1 MVPGN
6 FCAINNVPMRT
17 LLTTLFAILALCL
30 LPRISRAQD
39 SSYTIMPRLL
49 LDFPLIDAPYGWQA
63 AQMAANKRAGIT
75 DGANATRNAGDLL
88 RGYENL
94 SMQQALAVTKDLHAT
109 NYYLT
114 NKLWNGLLKP
124 TNRKRYLLNRLA
136 ANAQAGLVDYAL
148 AYHLMVFG
156 PAWMHEEFHRSGT
169 TLRGIPTFN
178 ETYYRFGGGIP
189 SASVSHVSDADMV
202 RFKQEAPNELI
213 RSFASGI
220 EAQYAL
226 VRAMQQDNFFQRTQ
240 YPNVAMNI
248 LITKQAV
255 GYVRQFRA
263 ADYDRSI
270 DTMNFYG
277 GEMAERD
284 YVGWDFTAW
293 VYDLHRPN
301 EAYADR
307 GAHPFGE
314 GIDRAIKRAKL
325 TPEEDAYLVR
335 MGDLQYLN
343 FLSPDMLGF
352 HGFRIGT
359 DTRFNFAVRHVLTSF
374 GYDLGGD
381 ILLDRKGRK
390 WLLGVHTYHNRDH
403 VFGGIEL
410 MRKGLRMGAAEVD
423 LRGMLWMQ
431 PEHGSFYDTAG
442 RLGGLATVRAAFPL
456 GNTLKAYAEA
466 EGKTSGWVMAN
477 PYLKENLSLRAGIAL
492 DIR

>member
-1 MVPGN
+1 MEHIGH
-6 FCAINNVPMRT
+6 
-17 LLTTLFAILALCL
+17 LLHRASLVL
-30 LPRISRAQD
+30 LIGMAPFMAPAQD
-39 SSYTIMPRLL
+39 STFTITPRLL
-49 LDFPLIDAPYGWQA
+49 LDLPLIDAPYAWHA
-63 AQMAANKRAGIT
+63 AQMTANKRAGIT
-75 DGANATRNAGDLL
+75 DGTHAAMQSGDLL
-88 RGYENL
+88 RGYENP

-109 NYYLT
+109 NYYFT
-114 NKLWNGLLKP
+114 NRLWNALLKP
-124 TNRKRYLLNRLA
+124 TNKKRFLLNRLL
-136 ANAQAGLVDYAL
+136 ANAQAGVVDYAL
-148 AYHLMVFG
+148 AYHLIVFG
-156 PAWMHEEFHRSGT
+156 PAWMHEEFHRSGA

-189 SASVSHVSDADMV
+189 SASVSHVSDADMI
-202 RFKQEAPNELI
+202 RFKAEAPNDLV

-263 ADYDRSI
+263 PDYDQSI
-270 DTMNFYG
+270 DTMNFHG
-277 GEMAERD
+277 EEMAERD

-307 GAHPFGE
+307 GQHPYGD

-343 FLSPDMLGF
+343 FLAPDMLGI
-352 HGFRIGT
+352 HGFRIGAH
-359 DTRFNFAVRHVLTSF
+359 TRFNFAVRHVLTSF

-381 ILLDRKGRK
+381 ILLDHHGRK
-390 WLLGVHTYHNRDH
+390 WLLGIHTYHNHDRLS
-403 VFGGIEL
+403 GGLEL
-410 MRKGLRMGAAEVD
+410 MRKGLRMGRAEVD
-423 LRGMLWMQ
+423 LRGMVWSQ
-431 PEHGSFYDTAG
+431 PENGGFYDQRTKA
-442 RLGGLATVRAAFPL
+442 GGLITVRTSLPL
-456 GNTLKAYAEA
+456 GPSLKAYAEA
-466 EGKTSGWVMAN
+466 EGKTDGWVMAN
-477 PYLKENLSLRAGIAL
+477 PYLNDNLSIRTGVAL

>member
-1 MVPGN
+1 MSGD
-6 FCAINNVPMRT
+6 FCAINNATMRT
-17 LLTTLFAILALCL
+17 LLTTTFFLLALCL
-30 LPRISRAQD
+30 VPRITRAQD
-39 SSYTIMPRLL
+39 STYTITPRLL
-49 LDFPLIDAPYGWQA
+49 LDLPLVDAPYGWKA
-63 AQMAANKRAGIT
+63 AQMSANKRMGLA
-75 DGANATRNAGDLL
+75 DGTNATMNVGDLL
-88 RGYENL
+88 RGYENP

-109 NYYLT
+109 NYYFT
-114 NKLWNGLLKP
+114 NKLWNGIIKP
-124 TNRKRYLLNRLA
+124 KDQKSFLLNRLA
-136 ANAQAGLVDYAL
+136 ANVQAGIVDYAL
-148 AYHLMVFG
+148 AYELMVFG

-202 RFKQEAPNELI
+202 RFKQEAPNELV

-226 VRAMQQDNFFQRTQ
+226 VRNMQQDNFFQRTQ

-263 ADYDRSI
+263 ADYDQSI

-277 GEMAERD
+277 EEMAERD

-293 VYDLHRPN
+293 VYDLHRPT
-301 EAYADR
+301 EAYTAR
-307 GAHPFGE
+307 GEHPFGD
-314 GIDRAIKRAKL
+314 GIDRAIKRSKL

-343 FLSPDMLGF
+343 FLSPDMIGF
-352 HGFRIGT
+352 HGFRVGRN
-359 DTRFNFAVRHVLTSF
+359 TRFNFAVRHILTSF

-381 ILLDRKGRK
+381 LLLDHKGRQ
-390 WLLGVHTYHNRDH
+390 WLLGVHTYNNRDH
-403 VFGGIEL
+403 VFGGVEL
-410 MRKGLRMGAAEVD
+410 MRKGLRMGAAQID

-431 PEHGSFYDTAG
+431 PEQGGFLDQDGT
-442 RLGGLATVRAAFPL
+442 LGGLLTVRSNWSL
-456 GNTLKAYAEA
+456 GSAVKVYAEGEA
-466 EGKTSGWVMAN
+466 KTKGWVMAN
-477 PYLKENLSLRAGIAL
+477 PYLNSNISIRTGIAL

>member
-1 MVPGN
+1 
-6 FCAINNVPMRT
+6 
-17 LLTTLFAILALCL
+17 L
-30 LPRISRAQD
+30 LPGPTRAQD
-39 SSYTIMPRLL
+39 SSYTITPRLL
-49 LDFPLIDAPYGWQA
+49 LDLPLIDAPFGWHA
-63 AQMAANKRAGIT
+63 AQMAANKRMGFT
-75 DGANATRNAGDLL
+75 DGANGTVQAGDLL
-88 RGYENL
+88 RGYENP

-114 NKLWNGLLKP
+114 NKLWNGLLAP
-124 TNRKRYLLNRLA
+124 TTRKRYLLNRLA

-156 PAWMHEEFHRSGT
+156 PAWLHEEFHRSGT

-202 RFKQEAPNELI
+202 RFKAEAPNELV
-213 RSFASGI
+213 RSFAAGI

-226 VRAMQQDNFFQRTQ
+226 VRNLQQDNFFQRTQ
-240 YPNVAMNI
+240 YPNIAMNI

-263 ADYDRSI
+263 TDYDRSI

-277 GEMAERD
+277 EEMAERD

-307 GAHPFGE
+307 GAHPFGD

-325 TPEEDAYLVR
+325 TPDEDAYLLR

-343 FLSPDMLGF
+343 FLTPDMLGF
-352 HGFRIGT
+352 HGFRIDS
-359 DTRFNFAVRHVLTSF
+359 DTRFNFAMRHILTSF

-381 ILLDRKGRK
+381 LLLDHKGRK
-390 WLLGVHTYHNRDH
+390 WLLGIHTYHNRDH

-410 MRKGLRMGAAEVD
+410 MRKDLRMGAADVD
-423 LRGMLWMQ
+423 LRGMVWMQ
-431 PEHGSFYDTAG
+431 PEHGGFLDQSGTV
-442 RLGGLATVRAAFPL
+442 GGLLTIRSNWSL
-456 GNTLKAYAEA
+456 GNVVKIYAEA
-466 EGKTSGWVMAN
+466 EAKTKGWVMAN
-477 PYLKENLSLRAGIAL
+477 PYLDQNLSIRTGLAV